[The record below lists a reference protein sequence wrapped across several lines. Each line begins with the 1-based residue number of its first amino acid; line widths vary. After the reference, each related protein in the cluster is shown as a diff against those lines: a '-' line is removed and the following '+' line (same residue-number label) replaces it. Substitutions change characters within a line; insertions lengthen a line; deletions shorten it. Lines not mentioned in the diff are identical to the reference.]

1 MPQLI
6 DHKSWVVK
14 VNVAMKTTGSKY
26 ILWWYELSG
35 IIALNQTMLSL
46 HRKLNNGILGF
57 MGSTFANPS

>member
-1 MPQLI
+1 
-6 DHKSWVVK
+6 
-14 VNVAMKTTGSKY
+14 
-26 ILWWYELSG
+26 LSG